1 MLNRLIITGIT
12 YIVVVE
18 RRYEGVELDL
28 PLLDNL
34 LVSIH
39 REVQQE
45 FLPCFF
51 AHLGT
56 SSQRIVVPLLH
67 ETFEPLLLLG

>member
-1 MLNRLIITGIT
+1 
-12 YIVVVE
+12 
-18 RRYEGVELDL
+18 
-28 PLLDNL
+28 

-39 REVQQE
+39 REVRQE

-56 SSQRIVVPLLH
+56 TSQRIVVPLLH
-67 ETFEPLLLLG
+67 ETFEPLVLLG

>member
-18 RRYEGVELDL
+18 RMYEGVKLDL

-34 LVSIH
+34 LVLI
-39 REVQQE
+39 
-45 FLPCFF
+45 
-51 AHLGT
+51 
-56 SSQRIVVPLLH
+56 QRKV
-67 ETFEPLLLLG
+67 